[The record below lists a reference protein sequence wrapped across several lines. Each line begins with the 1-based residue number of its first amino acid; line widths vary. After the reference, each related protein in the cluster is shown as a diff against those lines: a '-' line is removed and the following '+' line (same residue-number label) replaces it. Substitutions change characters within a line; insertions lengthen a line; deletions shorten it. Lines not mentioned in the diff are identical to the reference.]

1 MSRHAFGFLLVFI
14 GGGIGSMFRHASN
27 QIGSALFG
35 PDFPYGTIF
44 VNIAGSLAIG
54 LIAGWLALHGGS
66 GQMLS
71 LFLMTGIVGGFT
83 TFSAFTLDTALMWER
98 GQPARAGLYVLA
110 STIPG
115 VIAVFLGLA
124 IMRSLWK

>member
-1 MSRHAFGFLLVFI
+1 MGRHALGFLLVFI

-27 QIGSALFG
+27 QAGSALFG

-44 VNIAGSLAIG
+44 VNLAGSLAIG
-54 LIAGWLALHGGS
+54 LIAGWFALRGGG

-71 LFLMTGIVGGFT
+71 LFLITGIIGGFT

-98 GQPARAGLYVLA
+98 GQSARAGLYVFG
-110 STIPG
+110 SIIPG
-115 VIAVFLGLA
+115 VIAVFFGLA
-124 IMRSLWK
+124 IMRSLLK